1 MKPGWQR
8 IRWPMNFKDLVAADL
23 DVFLNT
29 DEFADEHTL
38 DGKKIRL
45 IIAADTLNGTPLPHA
60 EGVSL
65 WRKVVYVACSELGYR
80 PNEGGLL
87 ELDDQTYV
95 VANVDEQDGMY
106 VITLEANQL

>member
-1 MKPGWQR
+1 
-8 IRWPMNFKDLVAADL
+8 MNFKDLVAADL

-29 DEFADEHTL
+29 DEFAEDHTL
-38 DGKKIRL
+38 GGKKMRL
-45 IIAADTLNGTPLPHA
+45 IIDSDSLNGTPLPHA

-87 ELDDQTYV
+87 ELDDQTYT

-106 VITLEANQL
+106 AITLEANVM

>member
-1 MKPGWQR
+1 
-8 IRWPMNFKDLVAADL
+8 MNLKEIMAADL

-38 DGKKIRL
+38 GGKKIRL
-45 IIAADTLNGTPLPHA
+45 IIDSDTLNGTPLPHA

-65 WRKVVYVACSELGYR
+65 WRKVIYVSCSDLGYR

-87 ELDDQTYV
+87 ELDNQTYEV
-95 VANVDEQDGMY
+95 VNVDEQDGLF
-106 VITLEANQL
+106 VITLEANAM

>member
-1 MKPGWQR
+1 
-8 IRWPMNFKDLVAADL
+8 MNLKEIIAADL

-38 DGKKIRL
+38 GGKKIRL
-45 IIAADTLNGTPLPHA
+45 IIDSDTLNGTPLPHA

-65 WRKVVYVACSELGYR
+65 WRKVVYVSCSDLGYR

-87 ELDDQTYV
+87 ELDGQTYEV
-95 VANVDEQDGMY
+95 VNVDEQDGLF
-106 VITLEANQL
+106 VITLEANAM